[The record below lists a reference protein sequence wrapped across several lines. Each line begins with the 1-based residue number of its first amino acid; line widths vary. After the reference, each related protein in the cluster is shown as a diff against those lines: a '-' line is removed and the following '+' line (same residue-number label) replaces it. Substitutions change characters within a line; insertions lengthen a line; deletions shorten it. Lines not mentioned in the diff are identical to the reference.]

1 MNENSPS
8 VSWLKISVLIL
19 GEVTF
24 MLHGDRNHAGLGLYI
39 VKQFINLLGGTVR
52 VETEPGRGST
62 FVVTVPV
69 EHESNHNQDIDERHI
84 SERNL
89 VI

>member
-1 MNENSPS
+1 
-8 VSWLKISVLIL
+8 
-19 GEVTF
+19 
-24 MLHGDRNHAGLGLYI
+24 LGLYL
-39 VKQFINLLGGTVR
+39 VKQFIDLLGGTVR

-69 EHESNHNQDIDERHI
+69 ERESNINQDIDERDI